1 MEQTTGYYNSFVVK
15 IWRDKGAMRGH
26 IQHVSSQEH
35 IYFLNLDDMANFIR
49 SHLGPPRESVIEH
62 RATVLVDD
70 FGVLNQDERIFP
82 D

>member
-35 IYFLNLDDMANFIR
+35 IYFLNLDDMADFIR

-62 RATVLVDD
+62 QATVLVDD